1 MPQCNGRYWAP
12 KMKDIGRT
20 GSIHIIE
27 EGILLSEKVT
37 IVILPGFRGY
47 GMITTGTFVM
57 EVK

>member
-1 MPQCNGRYWAP
+1 
-12 KMKDIGRT
+12 MKDIGRT